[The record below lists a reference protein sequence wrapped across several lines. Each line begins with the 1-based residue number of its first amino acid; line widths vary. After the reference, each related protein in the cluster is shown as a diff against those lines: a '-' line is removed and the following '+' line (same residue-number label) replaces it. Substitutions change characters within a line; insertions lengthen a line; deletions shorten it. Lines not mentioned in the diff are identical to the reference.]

1 MKGRITMEFNEN
13 KNYIITACAII
24 FIFIMFFSAINS
36 RDKTI
41 SNLEAEIQDLEYR
54 IDMLEN
60 ELGEIKGIAEEAK
73 ETSENNDYRISDLE
87 DEINY

>member
-1 MKGRITMEFNEN
+1 
-13 KNYIITACAII
+13 
-24 FIFIMFFSAINS
+24 
-36 RDKTI
+36 
-41 SNLEAEIQDLEYR
+41 
-54 IDMLEN
+54 MLEN